1 MRKKRGKKKE
11 RGREPVSGST
21 RSDTEGTDAL
31 NERHE
36 GQRLREMHGQ
46 TDGETDT
53 S

>member
-1 MRKKRGKKKE
+1 MRKKRGKKE

-21 RSDTEGTDAL
+21 RTDTEGTDAL

>member
-1 MRKKRGKKKE
+1 MRKKRGKKE

-21 RSDTEGTDAL
+21 RSDTASTDAL

-36 GQRLREMHGQ
+36 GQRLRQMHGQ
-46 TDGETDT
+46 TDGETYT